1 VNEDQIRGIIREEI
15 GLAIKAIGKSIE
27 WRDHYRDCAPVIDA
41 VDSLI
46 HDIDRN
52 GYVATLISYGLISEK
67 EGNE

>member
-1 VNEDQIRGIIREEI
+1 
-15 GLAIKAIGKSIE
+15 
-27 WRDHYRDCAPVIDA
+27 VIDG

-52 GYVATLISYGLISEK
+52 GYVATLISYGLVPEK